1 MQTLK
6 RIKREGKSVRNR
18 SSVIFRGQV
27 QYARVAPISIYSFIP
42 AVEGKKRYLI
52 DKIYYGTP
60 VSIAEQI
67 YLLCGQRPSRPQSW
81 FRSFRE
87 ILAYP
92 RNLLEWRERR
102 AIPAGPRKLFL
113 RLETKRREGGGGGSE
128 KSLRRK
134 FSPIFP
140 FIPPHKENYWKGK
153 RKIHQVSV

>member
-113 RLETKRREGGGGGSE
+113 RLETKRREEGGA
-128 KSLRRK
+128 RK
-134 FSPIFP
+134 AFAENFHRSSPLS
-140 FIPPHKENYWKGK
+140 PP
-153 RKIHQVSV
+153 